1 MSVGEL
7 SNRSQPDDFIAR
19 LLYNIFNEPART
31 MSKLQMSSL
40 AILIVYSI
48 YIMFDKT

>member
-1 MSVGEL
+1 MSVGNL

-19 LLYNIFNEPART
+19 LLYNIFNEPAKT
-31 MSKLQMSSL
+31 MSYLQMNAL

-48 YIMFDKT
+48 YIMFLKT